1 MKKRLLL
8 ILFVLLGVSCVFGFY
23 QSTDP
28 DQLLIEQLS
37 KSGADVSKAH
47 DIAFLLYFPNSDGAA
62 KAMVDIYEKKFDAE
76 IKKPEK
82 AGEPWSCIA
91 KKTMVPELKAM
102 QKIRRQFVTIATAN
116 GGEYHGWSAIP
127 VK

>member
-8 ILFVLLGVSCVFGFY
+8 ILFVLLSVSYVFGFY
-23 QSTDP
+23 QTTDP

-37 KSGADVSKAH
+37 KSGADVSKPH
-47 DIAFLLYFPNSDGAA
+47 DITFLFYFPSQDGAT
-62 KAMVDIYEKKFDAE
+62 KALFDIYKKKFDAE
-76 IKKPEK
+76 LTKPEK
-82 AGEPWSCIA
+82 AGEPWTCLA

-102 QKIRRQFVTIATAN
+102 QKIRQQFMTIATAN

-127 VK
+127 GK

>member
-23 QSTDP
+23 QTTDP

-47 DIAFLLYFPNSDGAA
+47 DIVFLFHFPDSHGAA

-76 IKKPEK
+76 IKRPEK
-82 AGEPWSCIA
+82 AGEPWTCIA

-116 GGEYHGWSAIP
+116 GGEYHGWSATQ
-127 VK
+127 